1 MKTPADPPADPPA
14 VGRLQALR
22 LEALDWA
29 GSAHDAAIALRPFA
43 PFVLAVLVFL
53 GGLVLLLSGAAP
65 ETSWR
70 AAVVRSV
77 LPLPFAEA
85 SHLSASLS
93 GLALIV
99 LSRGLANRMAQARQ
113 VATLVLMAGAVFA
126 LAKGFEWEEALLLLG
141 MAGALTLTR
150 AAFHRRG
157 DWRSF
162 LRPSPGWLVLVAI
175 TVLAVTLIGFLGYR
189 NVTYRSELW
198 WNFAWTGDAPRF
210 LRATLAAAIAV
221 AALALDTLV
230 NRPVKSKLPPQPVP
244 QQVRDLLRQAPESA
258 RQVALLG
265 DKRFLLSPTGDAAL
279 MYGVSGRS
287 WVCLGGPFGAVSSG
301 EALIWQLAERAD
313 RAGCKTVFYGID
325 ATQMVQLL
333 DFGHAILKTG
343 EVARVDLTAFSL
355 DGPARKEL
363 RYAKG
368 RAERDG
374 LRFRILP
381 RAEVAAHIAQLRAVS
396 DAWLQTRH
404 GSEKGFSLGR
414 FDAAYLAEFDLAI
427 MCQDDH
433 IVAFAN
439 LWRGADCAEISI
451 DLMRHL
457 PGQTPVLMDA
467 MMTETLL
474 AAKAMG
480 YRWFNLGG
488 APLSGLRN
496 HPLASVWTRIGT
508 MVYRRG
514 DEFYSFEGLRNF
526 KDKFGPVW
534 SAVYMTCPGG
544 LSIPRALIDVALL
557 ISRPKR
563 PEQDGPEDE
572 VDEPDTD
579 AFPLT
584 LPPSLSK
591 DPS

>member
-1 MKTPADPPADPPA
+1 MTEPDPQT
-14 VGRLQALR
+14 RLQALR
-22 LEALDWA
+22 HEALDWA
-29 GSAHDAAIALRPFA
+29 GSVHDVALALRPFA
-43 PFVLAVLVFL
+43 PVILAVFVFL
-53 GGLVLLLSGAAP
+53 GGLVLLLSGSAP
-65 ETSWR
+65 ETDWR
-70 AAVVRSV
+70 AALVRGV

-93 GLALIV
+93 GLALMV
-99 LSRGLANRMAQARQ
+99 LSRGLALRMAQARQ
-113 VATLVLMAGAVFA
+113 VATLVLVAGAIFA
-126 LAKGFEWEEALLLLG
+126 LAKGFEWEEALSLLAV
-141 MAGALTLTR
+141 AGALTLSR

-162 LRPSPGWLVLVAI
+162 LRPSPSWLMLVAV
-175 TVLAVTLIGFLGYR
+175 TLLAVTLIGYLGYR

-198 WNFAWTGDAPRF
+198 WDFAWSGDAPRF
-210 LRATLAAAIAV
+210 LRASLAGAIAV

-230 NRPVKSKLPPQPVP
+230 NRPVKTKLAPQPVP
-244 QQVRDLLRQAPESA
+244 DSVRDLLRHAPDSA

-265 DKRFLLSPTGDAAL
+265 DKRFLVSPQGDAAL
-279 MYGVSGRS
+279 MYGISGRS
-287 WVCLGGPFGAVSSG
+287 WVCLGGPFGAVKAG

-313 RAGCKTVFYGID
+313 RAGCKPVFYGID
-325 ATQMVQLL
+325 SSQMVPLL

-343 EVARVDLTAFSL
+343 EVARVDLTAFTL
-355 DGPARKEL
+355 DGPARKDL
-363 RYAKG
+363 RYARG

-374 LRFRILP
+374 LTFRILP
-381 RAEVAAHIAQLRAVS
+381 RAEVPAHIGQLRIVS
-396 DAWLQTRH
+396 DAWLDTRH

-414 FDAAYLAEFDLAI
+414 FDPVYLAEFDLAI
-427 MCQDDH
+427 MCKDDR

-439 LWRGADCAEISI
+439 LWRGADCAEVSI

-480 YRWFNLGG
+480 YHWFNLGG

-534 SAVYMTCPGG
+534 SAVYLTCPGG

-557 ISRPKR
+557 ISRPTR
-563 PEQDGPEDE
+563 LAED
-572 VDEPDTD
+572 DADPGDA

-584 LPPSLSK
+584 LPSSLSK
-591 DPS
+591 DAS

>member
-1 MKTPADPPADPPA
+1 MKIPAEPPLESRAPT
-14 VGRLQALR
+14 RLQALR
-22 LEALDWA
+22 HEALDWA
-29 GSAHDAAIALRPFA
+29 GSAQDAVLVLRPFA

-53 GGLVLLLSGAAP
+53 GGLVLMLSGAAP
-65 ETSWR
+65 ETNWR
-70 AAVVRSV
+70 SAVVRSV

-113 VATLVLMAGAVFA
+113 VATLVLIAGAIFA
-126 LAKGFEWEEALLLLG
+126 LAKGFEWEEALLLLAV
-141 MAGALTLTR
+141 AGALTLTR
-150 AAFHRRG
+150 DAFHRRG

-175 TVLAVTLIGFLGYR
+175 ILLAVTLIGFLGYR

-198 WNFAWTGDAPRF
+198 WDFAWGGDAPRF
-210 LRATLAAAIAV
+210 LRATLAGAIAV

-244 QQVRDLLRQAPESA
+244 EPVRDLLRNAPDSA

-265 DKRFLLSPTGDAAL
+265 DKRFLVSPQGDAAL

-287 WVCLGGPFGAVSSG
+287 WVCLGGPFGSVPAG

-313 RAGCKTVFYGID
+313 RAGCKPVFYGID

-343 EVARVDLTAFSL
+343 EVARVDLTSFSL
-355 DGPARKEL
+355 DGPARKDL
-363 RYAKG
+363 RYARG

-381 RAEVAAHIAQLRAVS
+381 RAEVPVHIGQLRAIS
-396 DAWLQTRH
+396 DAWLDTRH

-414 FDAAYLAEFDLAI
+414 FDPTYLAEFDLAI
-427 MCQDDH
+427 MCHDEK

-439 LWRGADCAEISI
+439 LWRGADLAEISI

-457 PGQTPVLMDA
+457 PEQTPVLMDA

-474 AAKAMG
+474 ASKAMG

-534 SAVYMTCPGG
+534 TPVYMTCPGG

-563 PEQDGPEDE
+563 LAEDDADDGAETVP
-572 VDEPDTD
+572 
-579 AFPLT
+579 PL
-584 LPPSLSK
+584 PGAA
-591 DPS
+591 

>member
-1 MKTPADPPADPPA
+1 MKTPADPPAPT
-14 VGRLQALR
+14 RLQALR
-22 LEALDWA
+22 HEALDWA
-29 GSAHDAAIALRPFA
+29 GSAQDAALALRPFA
-43 PFVLAVLVFL
+43 PFLLAVLVFL

-113 VATLVLMAGAVFA
+113 VATLVLIAGAVFA
-126 LAKGFEWEEALLLLG
+126 LAKGFEWEEALLLLAV
-141 MAGALTLTR
+141 AGALTLTR

-162 LRPSPGWLVLVAI
+162 LRPSLSWLIWVAV
-175 TVLAVTLIGFLGYR
+175 TLLAVTVIGFLGYR

-198 WNFAWTGDAPRF
+198 WDFAWGGDAPRF
-210 LRATLAAAIAV
+210 LRATLALAIAV
-221 AALALDTLV
+221 AALALDALV
-230 NRPVKSKLPPQPVP
+230 NRPVRAKPAPQPVP
-244 QQVRDLLRQAPESA
+244 QQVRALLRQAPESA

-265 DKRFLLSPTGDAAL
+265 DKRFLMSPQGDAAL
-279 MYGVSGRS
+279 MYGISGRS
-287 WVCLGGPFGAVSSG
+287 WVCLGGPFGAAAAG

-313 RAGCKTVFYGID
+313 RAGCKPVFYGID

-343 EVARVDLTAFSL
+343 EVARVDLTAFTL
-355 DGPARKEL
+355 DGPARKDL
-363 RYAKG
+363 RYARG

-374 LRFRILP
+374 LTFRILP
-381 RAEVAAHIAQLRAVS
+381 RAEVPAHIAQLRIVS
-396 DAWLQTRH
+396 DAWLDTRH

-414 FDAAYLAEFDLAI
+414 FDPTYLAEFDLAI
-427 MCQDDH
+427 MCLDEK

-439 LWRGADCAEISI
+439 LWRGAAFEEISI

-480 YRWFNLGG
+480 YHWFNLGG

-534 SAVYMTCPGG
+534 TAVYMTCPGG
-544 LSIPRALIDVALL
+544 LSMPRALIDVALL

-563 PEQDGPEDE
+563 LAADLDEDDTDGPD
-572 VDEPDTD
+572 PD

-591 DPS
+591 DAS